1 MFANPHGL
9 DDLSAEDSTQ
19 LRVLYQNKRYSQSG
33 AHFSPAR
40 SSVDIYFS
48 YVSAL
53 QYIYVRNYV
62 QNAIVK
68 RVSLMQFPTC
78 VTIVD
83 YNEMYTGDENAAAGG
98 EQVLALIGT
107 KEGKVL
113 SYKIS
118 SAGNAKLAETR
129 GGLAYGSISAIDVS
143 TNIDKVVAAT
153 ESGELFTADLVAN
166 LTAA

>member
-1 MFANPHGL
+1 M
-9 DDLSAEDSTQ
+9 
-19 LRVLYQNKRYSQSG
+19 K
-33 AHFSPAR
+33 
-40 SSVDIYFS
+40 
-48 YVSAL
+48 
-53 QYIYVRNYV
+53 
-62 QNAIVK
+62 
-68 RVSLMQFPTC
+68 FPTC
-78 VTIVD
+78 VSIVD
-83 YNEMYTGDENAAAGG
+83 YNEMYTGDENATVGG

-118 SAGNAKLAETR
+118 SAGNTKLAETR

-153 ESGELFTADLVAN
+153 ESGELFTADLIAN